1 MNGGNTINALL
12 EAFKGCRERGE
23 QATLFLETR
32 DGGEFATLRVNL
44 PASHKS
50 HSASKTVLGSTK
62 NKTPNKS
69 PSTLKRDRER
79 LINFIKKKRQESWS
93 DNETSTPLTKIQSL
107 PEPVH
112 SQPGTPAMDNKVC
125 DEVVDNEKR
134 ADESDEKE
142 EKGWS
147 QEDFEI
153 FKKLL
158 KESFSKF
165 PTKSDI
171 LRIGEKTKDEKSD
184 VENEEDNEN
193 LEDAKL
199 WAKNQKSTWLNK

>member
-1 MNGGNTINALL
+1 MSRDTLHVRVPTATPSRGGSSSLRITNKERTSSII
-12 EAFKGCRERGE
+12 FQCRERGE

-44 PASHKS
+44 PGSHRS
-50 HSASKTVLGSTK
+50 HSAGKTVLGSTK

-93 DNETSTPLTKIQSL
+93 DNKTSTPLTKIQSL

-112 SQPGTPAMDNKVC
+112 SQPGTPAMDNKAS
-125 DEVVDNEKR
+125 DEAVDKEKR

-142 EKGWS
+142 HC
-147 QEDFEI
+147 
-153 FKKLL
+153 
-158 KESFSKF
+158 
-165 PTKSDI
+165 
-171 LRIGEKTKDEKSD
+171 
-184 VENEEDNEN
+184 
-193 LEDAKL
+193 
-199 WAKNQKSTWLNK
+199 

>member
-1 MNGGNTINALL
+1 
-12 EAFKGCRERGE
+12 
-23 QATLFLETR
+23 
-32 DGGEFATLRVNL
+32 
-44 PASHKS
+44 
-50 HSASKTVLGSTK
+50 
-62 NKTPNKS
+62 
-69 PSTLKRDRER
+69 
-79 LINFIKKKRQESWS
+79 
-93 DNETSTPLTKIQSL
+93 
-107 PEPVH
+107 
-112 SQPGTPAMDNKVC
+112 MDNKVC

-199 WAKNQKSTWLNK
+199 WAKNRKSTCLNK